1 MAKSKQKIYDPIK
14 ANKAAHR
21 AALIS
26 AGLYGIHKEKSIPS
40 GKTYSRKGRN
50 RRGLD

>member
-1 MAKSKQKIYDPIK
+1 MSKQKTYNPHQ

-40 GKTYSRKGRN
+40 GKQYKRKARSGKAN
-50 RRGLD
+50 FEG

>member
-1 MAKSKQKIYDPIK
+1 MAKQKIYDPIK

-21 AALIS
+21 KALIN

-40 GKTYSRKGRN
+40 GKVYSRKGKN